1 MSEGSWLT
9 RPNSALIAID
19 TNVITFVKLDTFSE
33 TFESEKRTKC
43 TKLIVNCAR
52 MVKHDSLSII
62 NKIMDIQHQP
72 LDSSI

>member
-33 TFESEKRTKC
+33 TFETKHC
-43 TKLIVNCAR
+43 YQKNEPNVRKWLLIV
-52 MVKHDSLSII
+52 
-62 NKIMDIQHQP
+62 QEW
-72 LDSSI
+72 